1 MEHDIFFDGNVKE
14 YSWSIKTKDKV
25 ADQIREHPPAFRSGG
40 KLDIKNNDESRFVA
54 LHVGIYWGIGVNIIK
69 DNDVINVMCDS
80 KIMFEIMTGEEKID
94 NDIINDKVYFI
105 NQLTNL
111 RKLKLNYQLI
121 ESKENIATK
130 NLFAEDNLQEEILR
144 DMSKYNTNII
154 DVVLSNTCFN

>member
-14 YSWSIKTKDKV
+14 YSWSIKTNDKV

-40 KLDIKNNDESRFVA
+40 KLDIKNNEESRFVA
-54 LHVGIYWGIGVNIIK
+54 LHVGIYWGLGVNIIK

-80 KIMFEIMTGEEKID
+80 KIMFEIMTGAEKID

-121 ESKENIATK
+121 ESRENIATK
-130 NLFAEDNLQEEILR
+130 HLFAEDDTAGR
-144 DMSKYNTNII
+144 DSKGY
-154 DVVLSNTCFN
+154 V

>member
-14 YSWSIKTKDKV
+14 YSWSIKTNDKV

-40 KLDIKNNDESRFVA
+40 KLDIKNNEESRFVA
-54 LHVGIYWGIGVNIIK
+54 LHVGIYWGLGVNIIK
-69 DNDVINVMCDS
+69 DNDVVNVMCDS
-80 KIMFEIMTGEEKID
+80 KIMFEIMTGAKKID

-130 NLFAEDNLQEEILR
+130 HLFGEDDTVGR
-144 DMSKYNTNII
+144 DSKGY
-154 DVVLSNTCFN
+154 V

>member
-14 YSWSIKTKDKV
+14 YSWSIKTNDKV

-40 KLDIKNNDESRFVA
+40 KLDIKNNEESRFVA
-54 LHVGIYWGIGVNIIK
+54 LHVGIYWGLGVNIIK
-69 DNDVINVMCDS
+69 NNDVVNVMCDS
-80 KIMFEIMTGEEKID
+80 KIMFEIMTGAKKID

-130 NLFAEDNLQEEILR
+130 HLFGEDDTAGR
-144 DMSKYNTNII
+144 DSKGY
-154 DVVLSNTCFN
+154 V

>member
-14 YSWSIKTKDKV
+14 YSWSIKTNDKV

-40 KLDIKNNDESRFVA
+40 KLDIKNNEESRFVA

-80 KIMFEIMTGEEKID
+80 KIMFEIMTGAGKID

-121 ESKENIATK
+121 ESKENIASK
-130 NLFAEDNLQEEILR
+130 HLFADVDTAGR
-144 DMSKYNTNII
+144 DSKGY
-154 DVVLSNTCFN
+154 V

>member
-14 YSWSIKTKDKV
+14 YSWSIKTNDKV

-40 KLDIKNNDESRFVA
+40 KLDIKNNEESRFVA
-54 LHVGIYWGIGVNIIK
+54 LHVGIYWGLGVNIIK
-69 DNDVINVMCDS
+69 DNDVVNVMCDS
-80 KIMFEIMTGEEKID
+80 KIMFEIMTGAKKID

-130 NLFAEDNLQEEILR
+130 HLFAEDDTAGR
-144 DMSKYNTNII
+144 DSKDY
-154 DVVLSNTCFN
+154 V

>member
-14 YSWSIKTKDKV
+14 YSWSIKTNDKV

-40 KLDIKNNDESRFVA
+40 KLDIKNNEESRFVA
-54 LHVGIYWGIGVNIIK
+54 LHVGIYWGLGVNIIK
-69 DNDVINVMCDS
+69 DNEVVNVMCDS
-80 KIMFEIMTGEEKID
+80 KIMFEIKTGAEKID

-130 NLFAEDNLQEEILR
+130 HLFADVDTAGR
-144 DMSKYNTNII
+144 DSKGY
-154 DVVLSNTCFN
+154 V

>member
-14 YSWSIKTKDKV
+14 YSWSIKTNDKV

-40 KLDIKNNDESRFVA
+40 KLDIKNNEESRFVA
-54 LHVGIYWGIGVNIIK
+54 LHVGIYWGLGVNIIK
-69 DNDVINVMCDS
+69 NNDVVNVMCDS
-80 KIMFEIMTGEEKID
+80 KIMFEIMTGVKEID

-130 NLFAEDNLQEEILR
+130 HLFGEDDTAGR
-144 DMSKYNTNII
+144 DSKGY
-154 DVVLSNTCFN
+154 V

>member
-14 YSWSIKTKDKV
+14 YSWSIKTNDKV
-25 ADQIREHPPAFRSGG
+25 VDQIREHPPAFRSGG
-40 KLDIKNNDESRFVA
+40 KLDIKNNEESRFVA
-54 LHVGIYWGIGVNIIK
+54 LHVGIYWGLGVNIIK
-69 DNDVINVMCDS
+69 DNDVVNVMCDS
-80 KIMFEIMTGEEKID
+80 KIMFEIMTGAEKID

-130 NLFAEDNLQEEILR
+130 HLFGEDDTAGR
-144 DMSKYNTNII
+144 DSKGY
-154 DVVLSNTCFN
+154 V

>member
-14 YSWSIKTKDKV
+14 YSWSIKTNDKV

-40 KLDIKNNDESRFVA
+40 KLDIKNNEESRFVA
-54 LHVGIYWGIGVNIIK
+54 LHVGIYWGLGVNIIK

-80 KIMFEIMTGEEKID
+80 KIMFEIMTGAKKID

-130 NLFAEDNLQEEILR
+130 HLFGEDDTAGR
-144 DMSKYNTNII
+144 DSKGY
-154 DVVLSNTCFN
+154 V